1 MSGDGSMTDRA
12 WVFGYKVQRKLR
24 REVRKRF
31 TPALV
36 KWDRHCFR
44 AATPEPD
51 ARGLL
56 LDYTGLVSG
65 IWPDDV
71 SKWLSKEEA
80 DAVVMKADEARA
92 HRFDLLGSGV
102 VDLGDSIDW
111 HCDLKTG
118 FRWPDN
124 VHHLNI
130 AWDAVPSGTDIKMP
144 WELSRCQHF
153 ATLALADMV
162 TLDAGYYEEF
172 KSQVRCWIRS
182 NPCGFGVNWVC
193 AMDVAIRAVN
203 WLTAAALF
211 RRRISAD
218 GDVDFFQ
225 EFVESLW
232 LHARHIMRNL
242 EWQGPRSTSLAN
254 HFLADLC
261 GVLAVGCLF
270 RKCRQGRS
278 WLSFSQ
284 HWFET
289 EVRRQVFA
297 DGANFETSTSYHRLS
312 HEMFLWADMM
322 VDRLGV
328 SFSSAYRDRLIGMAS
343 FVSAYTSPSGR
354 AAQFGDNDG
363 GRLMTVG
370 IGDFL
375 DHRYLASSAC
385 GSGGRANRLLLSG
398 ERKLPE
404 MVMRK
409 AFPEAGY
416 WFGSV
421 SDGWLG
427 VRAGEISHGGAHA
440 HADQL
445 SFVLTVAGHDV
456 IVDPG
461 TGVYSA
467 DVDKRNAYRATSAH
481 NAPQLNEMEA
491 NRFPEGMAGL
501 FRMSD
506 DTKTEVMAWEAT
518 SERVFF
524 EGCHY
529 GYCVVREGSVCRR
542 SMLLEKG
549 RLVVVD
555 HISCLQKG
563 DRVGW
568 SLRFAPGIEL
578 EAVAGGAVIT
588 FGNRNMRISTN
599 PAMECMVGDV
609 PFSPSYGV
617 EVPARCLYLRR
628 TFQGDSDEELR
639 IEMHWDDK

>member
-1 MSGDGSMTDRA
+1 MSGDESMTNRA
-12 WVFGYKVQRKLR
+12 LVFGYKVQRKLR

-36 KWDRHCFR
+36 KWDRRCLQ
-44 AATPEPD
+44 AAMHELD

-56 LDYTGLVSG
+56 LDYTGLVSS

-102 VDLGDSIDW
+102 VDLGDPIDW

-172 KSQVRCWIRS
+172 KSQVRSWIRS

-218 GDVDFFQ
+218 GDLDFFQ

-242 EWQGPRSTSLAN
+242 EWQGPRSTLLAN

-270 RKCRQGRS
+270 RKCKQGRN

-284 HWFET
+284 HWFES

-322 VDRLGV
+322 VERLGV
-328 SFSSAYRDRLIGMAS
+328 SFSSTYRDRLRGMAS
-343 FVSAYTSPSGR
+343 FVVAYTSPSGR

-363 GRLMTVG
+363 GRLMTLG
-370 IGDFL
+370 IGDSL
-375 DHRYLASSAC
+375 DHRYLSSSAC
-385 GSGGRANRLLLSG
+385 GSGGRANRLLLYG
-398 ERKLPE
+398 DREALEVVK
-404 MVMRK
+404 RK

-421 SDGWLG
+421 SGAWLG
-427 VRAGEISHGGAHA
+427 VRAGEVSHGGAHA
-440 HADQL
+440 HSDQL
-445 SFVLTVAGHDV
+445 SFVLTVAGHEV

-467 DVDKRNAYRATSAH
+467 DVGKRNAYRATSAH
-481 NAPQLNEMEA
+481 NAPQLNELEA
-491 NRFPEGMAGL
+491 NRYPEGMAGL

-506 DTKTEVMAWEAT
+506 DTKTEVMAWETT

-524 EGCHY
+524 EGRHY
-529 GYCVVREGSVCRR
+529 GFCVDREDRVCTRAL
-542 SMLLEKG
+542 LLEKG
-549 RLVVVD
+549 HLVLVD
-555 HISCLQKG
+555 HISGLQKG

-568 SLRFAPGIEL
+568 SLCFAPGIEV
-578 EAVAGGAVIT
+578 EVVAGGAVIT
-588 FGNRNMRISTN
+588 YGNRYIRISTN
-599 PAMECMVGDV
+599 PAMEFMVGYV

-617 EVPARCLYLRR
+617 EIPARRLQLSR
-628 TFQGDSDEELR
+628 TFPDTSAEKLR